1 MKKIILCL
9 SFFSIVVA
17 VLSIIFSLDSKSL
30 RQQEVKESLRSSL
43 SSTAN
48 AIFEKKDYTVANK
61 EEFLA
66 DFMQGMLLQIES
78 DSEVTLNILDC
89 DEQKGIISVEA
100 IEKFKYPN
108 GKTGTVSAVNTV
120 ILERKE
126 TSQAVNDQQTF
137 ILTYSL
143 PGENGNKTYKKF
155 NIVKNEG
162 IIIPKDPYQDGKTF
176 KGWFLNGSKYNLT
189 DEYGQP
195 VVITDNIKLIAKFE

>member
-17 VLSIIFSLDSKSL
+17 VLSIIFSIDSKSL

-48 AIFEKKDYTVANK
+48 AVLKNKNYTVANK
-61 EEFLA
+61 DEFIA
-66 DFMQGMLLQIES
+66 DFLQGMLVQIES
-78 DSEVTLNILDC
+78 DSELTLNILDC

-137 ILTYSL
+137 IITYFM
-143 PGENGNKTYKKF
+143 PGENEMQIYKKF
-155 NIVKNEG
+155 ELQKDEKL
-162 IIIPKDPYQDGKTF
+162 IIPGDPKEEGKTF
-176 KGWFLNGSKYNLT
+176 KGWLIGSDLLT
-189 DEYGQP
+189 DEDLNIIN
-195 VVITDNIKLIAKFE
+195 ITSDLNLFADFE

>member
-137 ILTYSL
+137 IITYFM
-143 PGENGNKTYKKF
+143 PGENEMQIYKKF
-155 NIVKNEG
+155 ELQKDEKL
-162 IIIPKDPYQDGKTF
+162 IIPGDPKEEGKTF
-176 KGWFLNGSKYNLT
+176 KGWLIGSDLLT
-189 DEYGQP
+189 DEDLNIIN
-195 VVITDNIKLIAKFE
+195 ITSDLNLFADFE